1 MVARYAVQT
10 EHLSKTYHLGKG
22 NEVRAVS
29 DVGLGIEAGQVFGF
43 LGPNGAGKTT
53 TLKMVCGLVRPSS
66 GVAWIHG
73 QDVWR
78 HRSAAVSQIGAVL
91 EGERNTHWEVPALD
105 NVLWFG
111 MLRGMSGRRLRTRA
125 EDLLRQIELWDR
137 RKDLVREFSRG
148 MKQKLS
154 VACALVAN
162 PPVLLLDEPTLG
174 LDVQAA
180 RTVKA
185 MIKRLAGEE
194 GRTVILTTHEM
205 KLAEELCDRVAI
217 ISRGR
222 IVADEPVSELL
233 DLFAQEHYEIV
244 VEGQMQEAMRAGL
257 EGLVLAQRNG
267 HSVLSG
273 PLLDQGHLYRVLD
286 HLRQSRLPLLSVNRA
301 DPDLEEVFVRLL
313 DGDAQ
318 KGVEQ

>member
-1 MVARYAVQT
+1 MATKYAVQT
-10 EHLSKTYHLGKG
+10 EHLSKTYRLGKG

-29 DVGLGIEAGQVFGF
+29 DVCLGIEPGQVFGF

-66 GVAWIHG
+66 GVAYIHE

-78 HRSAAVSQIGAVL
+78 HRGAAVSQIGAVL
-91 EGERNTHWEVPALD
+91 EGERNTHWEIPALD

-111 MLRGMSGRRLRTRA
+111 MLRGMSGRRLRGRA
-125 EDLLRQIELWDR
+125 EELLRQVELWDR

-148 MKQKLS
+148 MKQKLA
-154 VACALVAN
+154 VACAMVAD

-185 MIKRLAGEE
+185 MIKQLAAE

-222 IVADEPVSELL
+222 IIADQPVSELL

-244 VEGQMQEAMRAGL
+244 VEGQLQEVIPVGL
-257 EGLVLAQRNG
+257 EGLKLAQRNG

-313 DGDAQ
+313 DGDAG
-318 KGVEQ
+318 KGAGE